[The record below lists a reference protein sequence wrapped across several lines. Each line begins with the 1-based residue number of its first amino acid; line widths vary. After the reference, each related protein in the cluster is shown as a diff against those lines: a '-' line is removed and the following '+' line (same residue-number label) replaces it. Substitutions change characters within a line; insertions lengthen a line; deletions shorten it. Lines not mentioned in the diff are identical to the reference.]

1 MLNTLFEQRQ
11 IEGNLRNSNEKAVLA
26 ENQGPGM
33 VRNFAKIRASSV
45 QRAVKENPRRF
56 HGGLE
61 FCSRIHEDL
70 PQLPLIW
77 PLFPARNLS
86 AWPLT
91 MSLTASS
98 LIEVKRIPGKGRGV
112 FAREFI
118 PAGTIFERVPLLVI
132 PAKEVLECEHG
143 GFLSQYVFEY
153 GRGKVAL
160 ALGFGSLYNHSYAPN
175 ARYDDAGRQVKEY
188 KALRDIQPGE
198 EITINYNGAEDC
210 PDPVGFD
217 VLDV

>member
-1 MLNTLFEQRQ
+1 
-11 IEGNLRNSNEKAVLA
+11 
-26 ENQGPGM
+26 M
-33 VRNFAKIRASSV
+33 VWKFAKIRGTV
-45 QRAVKENPRRF
+45 RGRAVKENPRRF
-56 HGGLE
+56 SGGLE
-61 FCSRIHEDL
+61 FRGDIREDL
-70 PQLPLIW
+70 PGLLFGQQLSSPH
-77 PLFPARNLS
+77 FPASFPS
-86 AWPLT
+86 ARPT
-91 MSLTASS
+91 PMSLTASS

-153 GRGKVAL
+153 GPGRVAL
-160 ALGFGSLYNHSYAPN
+160 ALGFGSLYNHSFAPN

-210 PDPVGFD
+210 LDPVGFD
-217 VLDV
+217 VVES